1 VQPLLIRE
9 VYPSITSG
17 ALVITH
23 LYMLKNYFKIAF
35 RNLVRQKGYSFINIA
50 GLASGMAVA
59 ILIGLWIWDELSYD
73 RYHQNYDRIAQVW
86 QHNVYNGVVQSQ
98 ISNPYQMAE
107 EIRNNFGSDFKYV
120 LQASWNSTHIL
131 SFGEKKFNK
140 DGYFFEPEVTE
151 MLTLKMLKGT
161 RDGLKEPY
169 SILLSESTARA
180 YFGDIDPINQVM
192 RLDNKHDVKVT
203 GVYEDLPYNTFFR
216 NMNYLLPWDLYIIS
230 NEWIKKMENPWGSNF
245 TQTFAQLTDKA
256 DMSLVSAKIKDV
268 KFNKLKDEGD
278 RKYKP
283 FVFLLPMSQ
292 WHLYR
297 EFKNGVNVG
306 GRIEF
311 VWLFGIIGMFVL
323 MLACINFM
331 NLSTA
336 RSERRAKE
344 VGIRKSIGSVRAQ
357 LVSQFFSESLVV
369 AFLAFLVSLLLV
381 QLTLP
386 MFNQVADK
394 KLTLPVFNPVF
405 WAAGVCFSLLTG
417 ILAGSYPALYLSSF
431 NPVQVLKGTFR
442 VGRFASI
449 PRKVLVV
456 VQFSVSVT
464 LIIGTIV
471 VFNQIQF
478 AKNRPIGYERNG
490 LINMFLTTQ
499 DLHKHFEAV
508 RNELKSSG
516 AIVEMAESG
525 SPVTQVW
532 NSNGGFEWE
541 GKDPALA
548 VDFPNNGI
556 THEYGKTI
564 GWQFKEGRDFSHEYS
579 TDSNAF
585 VINEA
590 AEKFLGF
597 KKTVGATL
605 TWEGKPYTIIGIIK
619 DMVVESPY
627 ESARASLFH
636 ISKDDGNVIIMKINP
651 EMASREAISK
661 IETVVKKYN
670 PDAPFEYKF
679 VDEDYARKFGDEER
693 IGKLAS
699 FFAALAIFISCL
711 GIFGLASFVA
721 EQKAKE
727 IGVRKVMG
735 ASVFTL
741 WKMLSRDFV
750 LLVTI
755 SFLIASL
762 LSFYM
767 MNNWLMKYEYRT
779 DISWWVFAVAGMGA
793 LVITL
798 ATVSYQAIKAALAN
812 PVNSLRTE

>member
-1 VQPLLIRE
+1 
-9 VYPSITSG
+9 
-17 ALVITH
+17 
-23 LYMLKNYFKIAF
+23 
-35 RNLVRQKGYSFINIA
+35 
-50 GLASGMAVA
+50 
-59 ILIGLWIWDELSYD
+59 
-73 RYHQNYDRIAQVW
+73 
-86 QHNVYNGVVQSQ
+86 
-98 ISNPYQMAE
+98 
-107 EIRNNFGSDFKYV
+107 
-120 LQASWNSTHIL
+120 
-131 SFGEKKFNK
+131 
-140 DGYFFEPEVTE
+140 
-151 MLTLKMLKGT
+151 
-161 RDGLKEPY
+161 
-169 SILLSESTARA
+169 
-180 YFGDIDPINQVM
+180 
-192 RLDNKHDVKVT
+192 
-203 GVYEDLPYNTFFR
+203 
-216 NMNYLLPWDLYIIS
+216 
-230 NEWIKKMENPWGSNF
+230 
-245 TQTFAQLTDKA
+245 
-256 DMSLVSAKIKDV
+256 
-268 KFNKLKDEGD
+268 
-278 RKYKP
+278 
-283 FVFLLPMSQ
+283 
-292 WHLYR
+292 
-297 EFKNGVNVG
+297 
-306 GRIEF
+306 
-311 VWLFGIIGMFVL
+311 
-323 MLACINFM
+323 
-331 NLSTA
+331 
-336 RSERRAKE
+336 
-344 VGIRKSIGSVRAQ
+344 
-357 LVSQFFSESLVV
+357 
-369 AFLAFLVSLLLV
+369 
-381 QLTLP
+381 
-386 MFNQVADK
+386 
-394 KLTLPVFNPVF
+394 
-405 WAAGVCFSLLTG
+405 
-417 ILAGSYPALYLSSF
+417 
-431 NPVQVLKGTFR
+431 
-442 VGRFASI
+442 
-449 PRKVLVV
+449 
-456 VQFSVSVT
+456 
-464 LIIGTIV
+464 
-471 VFNQIQF
+471 
-478 AKNRPIGYERNG
+478 
-490 LINMFLTTQ
+490 MFLTTQ

-627 ESARASLFH
+627 EPARASLFH